1 MCGRYAFEPGTK
13 FFDRFEIDNR
23 PDLQLAKSYTATPG
37 RILPVVTR
45 HSPNQVQ
52 LMTWGFVPFWS
63 KDQKGRQLL
72 FNARAESVTTK
83 STFSQ
88 AFKSQR
94 CLVPAN
100 GFYEWKQEGSKKI
113 PYYFEIKDRPLFA
126 FAGLYDNNSY
136 TIITTE
142 PNDIVKPIH
151 HRMPVIL
158 IEEHESIWLN
168 PTTPSSILI
177 SLLRPSGESL
187 IYKC

>member
-1 MCGRYAFEPGTK
+1 MCGRYTFEPGTK
-13 FFDRFEIDNR
+13 FYDRFEIDNR
-23 PDLQLAKSYTATPG
+23 LNFLAKNYTASPG
-37 RILPVVTR
+37 QILPVITR

-52 LMTWGFVPFWS
+52 LMKWGLIPFWS

-72 FNARAESVTTK
+72 FNARAESVFTK
-83 STFSQ
+83 PAFHQ
-88 AFKSQR
+88 AFRTQR

-113 PYYFEIKDRPLFA
+113 PYFFEIKDRPLFA

-142 PNDIVKPIH
+142 PNAEVLPIH

-158 IEEHESIWLN
+158 TENNESVWLD
-168 PTTPSSILI
+168 PAASSSVLI
-177 SLLRPSGESL
+177 SLFHPSAESL
-187 IYKC
+187 SYRC